1 MAINPKPSNVD
12 ASLVQAPEELSFVE
26 EDLAKQQDDFLNVDI
41 VENEEGAE
49 VTFGEEEEVFGEE
62 PDNFFDNLAGLVSDE
77 TLTGVST
84 FVLDSVEEDKTSRD
98 DWEDTYTKGLDLLGM
113 RYETRT
119 EPFDGATGVIHP
131 LLNEAVTQFQAQ
143 AYKEMLPSSGPVRAN
158 IVGLPNPE
166 VEMQAQRVQE
176 YMNYE
181 IMYRMEEYE
190 PEFDQMLYYLGLAG
204 SAFKKVY
211 RDEGLGRAVSK
222 FALPDRDW
230 ET

>member
-62 PDNFFDNLAGLVSDE
+62 PDNFYDNLAGLVSDA

-190 PEFDQMLYYLGLAG
+190 PEFPSHDRWLYKVQSHLRQGQTYLLHALTLH
-204 SAFKKVY
+204 
-211 RDEGLGRAVSK
+211 RDK
-222 FALPDRDW
+222 PF
-230 ET
+230 

>member
-1 MAINPKPSNVD
+1 MAINSKPTNVD
-12 ASLVQAPEELSFVE
+12 RSLIAPPETLSIE
-26 EDLAKQQDDFLNVDI
+26 EDDLQNQQDDFLNVDI

-62 PDNFFDNLAGLVSDE
+62 PDNFFDNLAGLVSDA

-143 AYKEMLPSSGPVRAN
+143 AYKEMLPSSGPVR
-158 IVGLPNPE
+158 
-166 VEMQAQRVQE
+166 
-176 YMNYE
+176 
-181 IMYRMEEYE
+181 
-190 PEFDQMLYYLGLAG
+190 
-204 SAFKKVY
+204 S
-211 RDEGLGRAVSK
+211 
-222 FALPDRDW
+222 
-230 ET
+230 